1 MSAPLNLTAVQIRN
15 LADALDAM
23 GAITADFGVDL
34 TPYGRQQ
41 IGLDGSVLSFSWDED
56 TKAYVIDDRN
66 GD

>member
-1 MSAPLNLTAVQIRN
+1 MSAPLNLTAAQIRN

-23 GAITADFGVDL
+23 GAITAEFGVDL
-34 TPYGRQQ
+34 TAHGRLQ
-41 IGLDGSVLSFSWDED
+41 IGLDGSVVAVSWDAD